1 VNRLVRGDMGDV
13 EARLAA
19 LATLD
24 DGWLDDAGVA
34 IAPAGLAW
42 LTATRR
48 RAQSYL
54 AEPR

>member
-1 VNRLVRGDMGDV
+1 MGDV